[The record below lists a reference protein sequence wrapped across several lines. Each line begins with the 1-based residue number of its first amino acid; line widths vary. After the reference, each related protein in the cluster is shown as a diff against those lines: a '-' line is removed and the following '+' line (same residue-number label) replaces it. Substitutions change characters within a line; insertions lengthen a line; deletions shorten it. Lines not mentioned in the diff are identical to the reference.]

1 MPRRAVVIFFVFCL
15 LMGVICLRLISV
27 STGLDTAAG
36 AVKNTRSIEL
46 SDLGAPIY
54 DCKGRLITNGYTEY
68 FAAARPT
75 AAALSELRTML
86 GGDELELVR
95 EKLSKG
101 RPVAV
106 AVPSGANSSEDVKI
120 IGVGRRY
127 SPRQPA
133 AHIVGYTDSD
143 GNGVC
148 GIEKAFESIFKNNRQ
163 TVSAV
168 FPVDAYGRVISGA
181 EITTRTD
188 GKYGKSGVYL
198 TLDLEIQQIVEDC
211 MDECGVDIGAVVVLD
226 PKTGAVRACASR
238 PVFDSNSPAKSLS
251 DSNSPFINRALC
263 AFAVGSVF
271 KPAVAAAALEQG
283 ISPSIKYDCTGVTE
297 IGGVEFGCYE
307 HKAHGV
313 IDMCGAL
320 ERSCNAYFIHLAQ
333 KLDREK
339 MISTLS
345 NLGFGK
351 PIDLCEGMSSA
362 SGYLP
367 NASELDSKAAVANL
381 AFGQGSLTASPL
393 TVCAYMSCIANGG
406 AYCMPY
412 LVEKATDGSRTVF
425 EHENRAGE
433 YVISGDTASLLSKYL
448 RSAVE
453 NGNGRG
459 AKPRNTT
466 AAGKTATAQTG
477 KFERGE
483 ELYNTWFSGWFPA
496 EKPRYVITVFKER
509 GSGGASDCAPVFKAA
524 ADKITALEGE

>member
-1 MPRRAVVIFFVFCL
+1 M
-15 LMGVICLRLISV
+15 
-27 STGLDTAAG
+27 
-36 AVKNTRSIEL
+36 K
-46 SDLGAPIY
+46 
-54 DCKGRLITNGYTEY
+54 
-68 FAAARPT
+68 
-75 AAALSELRTML
+75 
-86 GGDELELVR
+86 LV
-95 EKLSKG
+95 
-101 RPVAV
+101 
-106 AVPSGANSSEDVKI
+106 
-120 IGVGRRY
+120 
-127 SPRQPA
+127 
-133 AHIVGYTDSD
+133 
-143 GNGVC
+143 
-148 GIEKAFESIFKNNRQ
+148 
-163 TVSAV
+163 
-168 FPVDAYGRVISGA
+168 
-181 EITTRTD
+181 
-188 GKYGKSGVYL
+188 
-198 TLDLEIQQIVEDC
+198 
-211 MDECGVDIGAVVVLD
+211 
-226 PKTGAVRACASR
+226 
-238 PVFDSNSPAKSLS
+238 
-251 DSNSPFINRALC
+251 
-263 AFAVGSVF
+263 